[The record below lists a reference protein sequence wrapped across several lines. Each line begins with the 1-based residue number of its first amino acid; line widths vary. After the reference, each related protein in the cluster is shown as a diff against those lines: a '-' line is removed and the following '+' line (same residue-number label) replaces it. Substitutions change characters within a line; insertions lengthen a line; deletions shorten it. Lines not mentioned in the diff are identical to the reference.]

1 MSILD
6 EAVISPP
13 VADDDLL
20 LINGFFNECI
30 RAIALHEKKDPTPED
45 LLQTCKEL
53 EVKKVIPLGMFQYI
67 SDVEEA
73 KYLAL
78 KASDTAKYHVL
89 KQHIATAGDRYEQLR
104 MRSHEPSLENL
115 VLINE
120 EDITVFSPEEKR
132 LIELYRYF
140 TEKEATSL
148 SREELLKK
156 YSPAE
161 LDTFVKEKHLE
172 TFGDHYHMDDLDGE
186 MDFFQERASNYIDEA
201 MGETFHFA
209 QENQALVTCLYYK
222 LNASRRKTSY
232 ENWIE
237 SDSTIPHVK
246 QLMIEVFPHE
256 GNNYLKWHM
265 VDFGKPLAASYGE
278 IFKEVTYNGH
288 RIDIDYSWQE
298 TENHSLIIYLKKVI
312 VDKTKMGKQ
321 TKSSHTMIHL
331 MNYFRVLAQE
341 KQATSLYVQF
351 HAENKKLGDVLT
363 RRYKAIGNLPEIPRD
378 GIEPDIDEDL
388 STIELDLNYTPLSA
402 NPFSILLQQTT
413 DDLCSKEAVSEVPKT
428 ALEIE
433 IEDQTGCTL
442 EAFIEALRPHNG
454 NITARLLQRLFLG
467 INLDCVNISKH
478 TGYWVKHMGILK
490 PVTGNQYALGDRVL
504 AELEYKTAT
513 LERRA
518 EIIAASES
526 SRIESPLKMPT
537 IDFERHA
544 EDERLIDVFQRYG
557 NQMTMRD
564 LGEEGYLDSKYIY
577 NAVLWEKLT
586 PITTIGTTYDFCL
599 GPRLM
604 GLVHLRAQSAKP
616 AGDIPKSAFEIEI
629 ERQIGTTPEAL
640 LLLIQQNGGTITV
653 RELKARY
660 PHFDGGCLAV
670 KGGYWVAERMNILEP
685 TGVKCGD
692 YVQYAP
698 TQQFMAE
705 VEFKSA
711 TPERQAELIELFK
724 RPAVKLPSHKLKPPA
739 DPSTMD
745 ELLIEVLQAQQDHI
759 TLADLLA
766 KGHLTPREVYAA
778 VTLGKLTPIT
788 TIGRSFDF
796 CLGPKLT
803 ALLDA
808 RKASSTKKYMAER
821 ARHDELSI
829 SEEDLERMSRPRQ
842 RARSLSP
849 SRASDCKEKFF
860 DILDEF
866 NPDNALHLLRAK
878 HYLPFVEEHTLETYS
893 FGNFTTLMH
902 PRRIQLELITS
913 PDDTLVRY
921 TVLQDHGHCKPDAL
935 QHKDVKLGLKSH
947 HLLHVSYLSY
957 ITSKNHLF
965 VMVKKIA
972 IDGVSVYSKHPPKAE
987 GTLFALN
994 HYMEQLAKDSGAE
1007 KLFVQFDPENK
1018 RLGALL
1024 STRYSTTLFNC
1035 QYRLGVFPM
1044 IELGGPK
1051 LEAEP
1056 LTTEHQTTPIPDVS
1070 KVKSSADPQLSKS
1083 PSTDIFEEAHRKL
1096 DSLETVLDERIKTLE
1111 RRPPIHK
1118 IHATPIVINPIVPIG
1133 SRMDHSD
1140 VHIPD
1145 RQFRNTLNIEKTVGP
1160 VYKQGIKNPVIPV
1173 GPRVDHSKTH
1183 LPDRKDTSTVRQAPS
1198 SDIKAWVR
1206 RGAELDGLSSQLA
1219 SDQAKHTKGSA
1230 EYQRIETERMKVQ
1243 VEHSEVLE
1251 RIKTL
1256 RGGGSTANPSQ
1267 PLQKTRGRIGAGII
1281 GSGVVSALFTG
1292 PAQAGANAFESM
1304 GKAFD
1309 LPERAQEMMPDL
1321 GASTIP
1327 TVIMGAAVP
1336 SSIPWLL
1343 GFSALHIAASD
1354 MKRHEASTPEGR
1366 FAQGWFQSMT
1376 DAMSIPLSPLTAL
1389 SQAYQSPSDQGLQLN
1404 DILNANGIISPER
1417 ALQVIRTRELRLS
1430 EEQKRISQVNPWEEI
1445 KKAFKHSVHEF
1456 GKSFIKMGAALNDM
1470 GFPIAADEF
1479 SYSPFILNE
1488 KQSSEPSKA
1497 TAKATKM
1504 GREAFIAA
1512 LHTAE
1517 DQKMPQTTTRKPKKA
1532 PAAKE
1537 FKKEHRNLAHSQK
1550 EHDSA
1555 ERIRLLDAA
1564 AAHINEQFPNDAR
1577 TEGDYLDYL
1586 NSQPTEAARV
1596 RALKRFQDKTQRY
1609 HRDDVSGLLNG
1620 MSNFLNQVQR
1630 CTTNKEVKMLA
1641 GGLDALNKFRQ
1652 GMETMSDAMKS
1663 GVSTIASSGKSAD
1676 AAAMILSGILTIW
1689 SLCQEED
1696 EGDGLSEAFQ
1706 AIHSQL
1712 RELTQ
1717 EMRQNFQITWQ
1728 RLDAI
1733 VYKLDKMERNNV
1745 YRFLNTLHVIDS
1757 FKDMTMERF
1766 KRVHCELYAL
1776 HGNVDH
1782 VYRSLKSYLDTLND
1796 ANMKIAVGMIRLQ
1809 SEEEIIADRYKHSA
1823 TLAHWLSDA
1832 AATTGRSGYIPREY
1846 GKLSITS
1853 QDMVSKITSAN
1864 APEQQSQDALLL
1876 GLFGSIAHD
1885 ADPNIL
1891 SEQELPYLVSPQ
1903 HWFKALRVYTHVVR
1917 LGMPKILSGTPAQ
1930 RAGYLEQLHEIKRVP
1945 ETTLNLYAQLRA
1957 STNVWETLE
1966 KNYVAALNDVQQQIK
1981 TIVEKHRQALNRQFQ
1996 LDPAWN
2002 LLRLDGSARDA
2013 IRRLDTK
2020 PELKTALKNQFYPHG
2035 FLKKMGVTA
2044 DDRLALELPPEE
2056 RGAYATPKP
2065 GVLPEDNGA
2074 LSPTQIEIVTRE
2086 QNTALYEFLNDS
2098 RFLLARA
2105 FLPEKV
2111 DLDLSCYVQKTMSS
2125 DWWNEPGGRHRVDE
2139 PQGYCVSMVMSMTHQ
2154 GIRVPFSDVNLFM
2167 HVTQPYKMNPVNPG
2181 VLHQYYEDHSNW
2193 WKNPAS
2199 TTYVSRPEM
2208 KAYDRNQLLTSLDQL
2223 LAERRTLLRDDLLEN
2238 LDLTR
2243 FEAAR
2248 LQLLSMI
2255 QLLCPDFKI
2264 DVSRDIKTQWSRGFR
2279 SSFRPSEQQ
2288 SSGLKELLYQLSSVH
2303 RQVTAFSPTSLST
2316 LLSTSFSEKL
2326 LLADGI
2332 RMTKGSLKP
2341 EFWDY
2346 ADYRDKKY
2354 IREIIDASQLS
2365 QLRIWRDMTQAM
2377 AALNMLE
2384 RDLSQN
2390 AARPEILEQERI
2402 EALFD
2407 TTMTELS
2414 AHHQTV
2420 GDALSSLKKT
2430 ATQLRPL
2437 ASTMDK
2443 SMMVRIN
2450 EADHIL
2456 EEAFSRLDGTMY
2468 DADVLS
2474 DEMSSTYVMPSI
2486 NAEPEKPAVTLSP
2499 ETRELLRT
2507 RWKTYLTSSD
2517 IPLDETITLIAHFMA
2532 HLRTISHVRV
2542 PAILFMGRS
2551 GVGKST
2557 SVNACLGVDYQ
2568 LAENDTGFTIVKPIH
2583 DDVVE
2588 PAKVS
2593 HEEESETL
2601 VPQLFMAH
2609 EDADYCLIDTAG
2621 FLDNRGKAF
2630 QISNGIAMQA
2640 LATHLQEVKGI
2651 VITVEERDVED
2662 PKYLLLGMVLAQV
2675 GRLLP
2680 EFKEGINNHVV
2691 LEITKPSGRLTP
2703 TQLLTRLKAWAK
2715 KSYPAGASLSP
2726 EQQAIQRALSY
2737 VTQSEENIAFVDVT
2751 NRESVSAF
2759 RETLDQLPVSDID
2772 LFDFTPSSDNITLI
2786 KTLIQRLI
2794 DVKHEL
2800 EIKRLTHQQ
2809 AIQHIAANA
2818 LDQCAA
2824 SLPEAYNNAFNDID
2838 ALSEIDQ
2845 LMKEQSAIV
2854 TTITGA
2860 IGSMQSLLKP
2870 NRHVPSSL
2878 VSGDAETIG
2887 LALLETHTEL
2897 EFNQTLFEDIGYIA
2911 ELFSI
2916 KATQADKS
2924 HSRFFSRAPQHAAE
2938 SSAGIDRT
2946 GYETDRESEKK
2957 LNRDSKAY
2965 CHTHTVA
2972 VDVDSDDDSD
2982 DEAEEKPA
2990 WVRSEKLFGE
3000 EAIGQRILRKKYSSL
3015 AKDPRFFSFLRKEGH
3030 HLINEDETL
3039 VAQLPLTKTG

>member
-45 LLQTCKEL
+45 LLQTCKAL

-209 QENQALVTCLYYK
+209 QENQALVACLYYK
-222 LNASRRKTSY
+222 LNLSRRKTYY

-237 SDSTIPHVK
+237 PGSQIPHVK

-331 MNYFRVLAQE
+331 MNHFRVLAQE

-433 IEDQTGCTL
+433 IDDQTGCTL
-442 EAFIEALRPHNG
+442 EAFIDALRPHNG

-629 ERQIGTTPEAL
+629 ERQTGTTPEAL

-1145 RQFRNTLNIEKTVGP
+1145 RQFRNTLNIEKTIGP

-1389 SQAYQSPSDQGLQLN
+1389 SQAYLSPSDQGLQLN

-1417 ALQVIRTRELRLS
+1417 ALQAIRTRELRLS

-1445 KKAFKHSVHEF
+1445 KKAFKHSMHEF

-1479 SYSPFILNE
+1479 SYSPFTLNE

-1497 TAKATKM
+1497 TPKATKM

-1537 FKKEHRNLAHSQK
+1537 FKKEHRNPVHSQK

-1555 ERIRLLDAA
+1555 ERIRLLDAYA
-1564 AAHINEQFPNDAR
+1564 AQINEQFPNDTR
-1577 TEGDYLDYL
+1577 TERDYLEYL
-1586 NSQPTEAARV
+1586 NSQPTEAARI
-1596 RALKRFQDKTQRY
+1596 RALKNFQDKTQRY

-1620 MSNFLNQVQR
+1620 MSSFLNQVQR
-1630 CTTNKEVKMLA
+1630 CTKNTEVKRLA
-1641 GGLDALNKFRQ
+1641 GGLDAINKFRQ

-1663 GVSTIASSGKSAD
+1663 GVNTMASSGKSFD
-1676 AAAMILSGILTIW
+1676 AAALILNGILTIW

-1717 EMRQNFQITWQ
+1717 EMRQHFQYTWQ

-1733 VYKLDKMERNNV
+1733 VYQLDEMERNNV
-1745 YRFLNTLHVIDS
+1745 HRFLNTLHVIDS
-1757 FKDMTMERF
+1757 FRDMTMSRF

-1776 HGNVDH
+1776 RGNIDH
-1782 VYRSLKSYLDTLND
+1782 VYLSIKSYLDTLND
-1796 ANMKIAVGMIRLQ
+1796 ANMKVAVGMIRLQ
-1809 SEEEIIADRYKHSA
+1809 NEDKIIAEIDKHSA

-1832 AATTGRSGYIPREY
+1832 AATSGRSGYIAREY
-1846 GKLSITS
+1846 GKLSITPH
-1853 QDMVSKITSAN
+1853 DMVRLITHAK
-1864 APEQQSQDALLL
+1864 APEQRAQGSLQL
-1876 GLFGSIAHD
+1876 GLFGSIAND
-1885 ADPNIL
+1885 ADSKVL
-1891 SEQELPYLVSPQ
+1891 SEKELPYLVNPQ
-1903 HWFKALRVYTHVVR
+1903 HWFNALRSYIHVVR
-1917 LGMPKILSGTPAQ
+1917 LALPTILSGTPAQ
-1930 RAGYLEQLHEIKRVP
+1930 RSGYLEQIREIKRVP
-1945 ETTLNLYAQLRA
+1945 ETTLNLYSQLRA
-1957 STNVWETLE
+1957 SKPVWKALE
-1966 KNYVAALNDVQQQIK
+1966 QDYIDAVHDVQRQVKKVI
-1981 TIVEKHRQALNRQFQ
+1981 EKHRQMLNRQFE
-1996 LDPAWN
+1996 LDAEFMF
-2002 LLRLDGSARDA
+2002 LRLDESAGENLNRMMRDTTLLT
-2013 IRRLDTK
+2013 RLKRKIPTD
-2020 PELKTALKNQFYPHG
+2020 
-2035 FLKKMGVTA
+2035 FLKKAPVHV
-2044 DDRLALELPPEE
+2044 DDSLFKSSLP
-2056 RGAYATPKP
+2056 YAPTVRP
-2065 GVLPEDNGA
+2065 GVLSSTGPLTDKQISVILADSSGA
-2074 LSPTQIEIVTRE
+2074 PLPVIVDDAVFLTSYFFDLSKIDISCHIQYQFHPVRYVAAHVVFSVIQHDSKFPFYEVNLLSEECPMLAHNNEHIIRPVHLSSFDVTR
-2086 QNTALYEFLNDS
+2086 N
-2098 RFLLARA
+2098 
-2105 FLPEKV
+2105 
-2111 DLDLSCYVQKTMSS
+2111 
-2125 DWWNEPGGRHRVDE
+2125 RVYTYNRGE
-2139 PQGYCVSMVMSMTHQ
+2139 VY
-2154 GIRVPFSDVNLFM
+2154 
-2167 HVTQPYKMNPVNPG
+2167 
-2181 VLHQYYEDHSNW
+2181 
-2193 WKNPAS
+2193 
-2199 TTYVSRPEM
+2199 TTYQSRDEYQTIA
-2208 KAYDRNQLLTSLDQL
+2208 KENLKKQVTSHIQAILQ
-2223 LAERRTLLRDDLLEN
+2223 EKRIGLRDDLQAS

-2248 LQLLSMI
+2248 LKLLSMI
-2255 QLLCPDFKI
+2255 QLVRPEFKV
-2264 DVSRDIKTQWSRGFR
+2264 DVSREVEKQSYWGWM
-2279 SSFRPSEQQ
+2279 PVKQQ
-2288 SSGLKELLYQLSSVH
+2288 SSGLKELLAQLSSVD
-2303 RQVTAFSPTSLST
+2303 QWPSLYSFDKTPLQT
-2316 LLSTSFSEKL
+2316 LLSKKLDEDL
-2326 LLADGI
+2326 LLVDGI
-2332 RMTKGSLKP
+2332 RMMGTPEEPRIRDWYILRSIKSKHYVHELIGSTRLNELP
-2341 EFWDY
+2341 VW
-2346 ADYRDKKY
+2346 
-2354 IREIIDASQLS
+2354 RE
-2365 QLRIWRDMTQAM
+2365 MTQAY
-2377 AALNMLE
+2377 AALSMLE
-2384 RDLSQN
+2384 QSLS
-2390 AARPEILEQERI
+2390 PKPVDKDELEQERI

-2486 NAEPEKPAVTLSP
+2486 KAEPEKPAVTLSP

-2897 EFNQTLFEDIGYIA
+2897 EFNQTLFEDISYIA

-3000 EAIGQRILRKKYSSL
+3000 EAIGQRILRKKFSSL